1 MMGFF
6 FSGNRSGRGGSADN
20 DARAAR
26 SATLHRRRLVALCRR
41 LGIALAAGLAV
52 FAALQCVL
60 LSVRTR
66 PVVVATET
74 VGRGQL
80 IDAAAVDVVQV
91 PVSGALDGA
100 WSAADDVVGLVAQV
114 DVMPGTP
121 LFPAMARASPTVP
134 DGFAVIDVRLAG
146 DATRLI
152 PGDVVSL
159 LAAGGCSPDRSSDA
173 DGGHMAEGMAD
184 RAGRDT
190 VGLPEAAAVGWT
202 EDGVNRS
209 ADKTRGTAH
218 QFATADSAAFRL
230 ARVAVGAHQSATA
243 ESAEPADADTP
254 GNAPEDVSGDALDG
268 RACTLT
274 DEALVMELA
283 REDDMGGVGIAFA
296 MPAAD
301 ALRVLALQEQ
311 GMIVATATG

>member
-184 RAGRDT
+184 RAARDT

-209 ADKTRGTAH
+209 AERIRGTAH
-218 QFATADSAAFRL
+218 QF
-230 ARVAVGAHQSATA
+230 ATA

-254 GNAPEDVSGDALDG
+254 GNAPEDVSEDALDG